1 MNVSIKRISDDTFQ
15 DFSELHSGPS
25 AWCQCVAWWV
35 PTWEGWSGRSPEQ
48 NATLRSTL
56 FASGVRDGFLIYVDE
71 ALAGWCQTWK
81 RDAFEK
87 IVKLFGLEPDEH
99 AWMIGCLLIKPEFR
113 KQGIAG
119 AALKLIVSELARF
132 GAMRI
137 EAFPKRQTA
146 EDDELWNGPEST
158 YLKLGFE
165 VAHDDPKRPVLRLSI
180 SQHHVR

>member
-1 MNVSIKRISDDTFQ
+1 
-15 DFSELHSGPS
+15 
-25 AWCQCVAWWV
+25 
-35 PTWEGWSGRSPEQ
+35 
-48 NATLRSTL
+48 
-56 FASGVRDGFLIYVDE
+56 
-71 ALAGWCQTWK
+71 
-81 RDAFEK
+81 
-87 IVKLFGLEPDEH
+87 
-99 AWMIGCLLIKPEFR
+99 MIGCLLIKPEFR